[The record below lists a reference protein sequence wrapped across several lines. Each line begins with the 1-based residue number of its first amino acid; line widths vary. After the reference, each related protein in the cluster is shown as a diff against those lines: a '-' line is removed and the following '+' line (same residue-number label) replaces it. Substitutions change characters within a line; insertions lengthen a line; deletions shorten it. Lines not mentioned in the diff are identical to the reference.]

1 MIKPMESRLRWA
13 VIGILGF
20 VLLPLQRPFA
30 AGEADGLTLLAEGTL
45 YEVGSKRQNVLYH
58 WKLFSTEDGSRRS
71 TEYVTPEGELA
82 ASEQVVLENGKLE
95 RYTVL
100 EHNAGRKALVRR
112 VEDRIEFSYTKNG
125 NTDTRSEDYGDG
137 LVVGQTLIPY
147 IQSHWSRLMQGKDL
161 EVRFGVF
168 RRLRTI
174 WLKIQKDD
182 EQEGDQGQRVMLK
195 IRPRSLILAVFVKP
209 IYLTFSA
216 DGRTVYNFIGRSIP
230 LRRVDGDW
238 KPVRVDGTFRGVGQA
253 SLGLLLPDVAAD
265 R

>member
-45 YEVGSKRQNVLYH
+45 YEAGSKRQNVWYH
-58 WKLFSTEDGSRRS
+58 WKLFTTEDGSRRS

-112 VEDRIEFSYTKNG
+112 VEDKIEFSYTKDG

-147 IQSHWSRLMQGKDL
+147 IQSHWSRIMQGKDL

-168 RRLRTI
+168 RLSLVTYCGSRTCSLMRLYPSSS
-174 WLKIQKDD
+174 KDS
-182 EQEGDQGQRVMLK
+182 R
-195 IRPRSLILAVFVKP
+195 
-209 IYLTFSA
+209 LTFASGFRRSMSSA
-216 DGRTVYNFIGRSIP
+216 SCNR
-230 LRRVDGDW
+230 
-238 KPVRVDGTFRGVGQA
+238 A
-253 SLGLLLPDVAAD
+253 
-265 R
+265 